1 MSLLRCYNNK
11 EPREESLAEVY
22 YSSTFEVTSYMK
34 HSIGCGVEPRIKIQR
49 VSHNSQPSSC
59 ESFIIRYGEVLYTI
73 IEIGID
79 NTRYES
85 SEVYLFDEPTN
96 IEDFSKFYDLD
107 IENYEYNEKSIPYW
121 TINIIM
127 DDNQNIVDLHYSDF
141 FSY

>member
-1 MSLLRCYNNK
+1 MSLLRYYENK

-49 VSHNSQPSSC
+49 VSHNSQPSNC
-59 ESFIIRYGEVLYTI
+59 ESFIIRYGEVLYAI

-85 SEVYLFDEPTN
+85 SEVYLFDLLSLHRLNVEVQFQ
-96 IEDFSKFYDLD
+96 EASSRRMLFSDLKK
-107 IENYEYNEKSIPYW
+107 Y
-121 TINIIM
+121 
-127 DDNQNIVDLHYSDF
+127 
-141 FSY
+141 

>member
-1 MSLLRCYNNK
+1 MSLLRYYKNK

-49 VSHNSQPSSC
+49 VSHNSQPSNC
-59 ESFIIRYGEVLYTI
+59 ESFIIVGEVLYLT

-79 NTRYES
+79 NTDMRA
-85 SEVYLFDEPTN
+85 EVYLFDEPTN

-107 IENYEYNEKSIPYW
+107 I
-121 TINIIM
+121 
-127 DDNQNIVDLHYSDF
+127 
-141 FSY
+141 